1 MSRRPYADPGDDA
14 PDGEDALTRR
24 DEPTLRN
31 RVFEALQRA
40 GFIVRRHWPTD
51 RGAFLNEV
59 SVSPVFLDRGF
70 EVVSVSWQGVSKGS
84 AAQRHAGAFHAATR
98 ALAAL
103 GLTAEHAGGLRLEV
117 GWQGD
122 PVGSAGRTAVV
133 RAEMAAA
140 KATEERTAA

>member
-1 MSRRPYADPGDDA
+1 MSRRPYGDPGDDA

-31 RVFEALQRA
+31 RVFEALGRA

-59 SVSPVFLDRGF
+59 SVSPVFLDRGW
-70 EVVSVSWQGVSKGS
+70 EVCSVSWHGTSKGS
-84 AAQRHAGAFHAATR
+84 AAARHAGAFHAATR

-122 PVGSAGRTAVV
+122 PVGSAGRTARV
-133 RAEMAAA
+133 RAEMAAG
-140 KATEERTAA
+140 ESVAA

>member
-14 PDGEDALTRR
+14 PSYEDAPTDDGR

-40 GFIVRRHWPTD
+40 GFRVMRQWPTD

-59 SVSPVFLDRGF
+59 SVSPVFLDRGW
-70 EVVSVSWQGVSKGS
+70 EVCSVSWQGASKGS
-84 AAQRHAGAFHAATR
+84 AAQRHAGAFHAART

-103 GLTAEHAGGLRLEV
+103 GLTAGHAGGLRLGV
-117 GWQGD
+117 GWHGD
-122 PVGSAGRTAVV
+122 PVGSAGRTARV
-133 RAEMAAA
+133 RAEMASA
-140 KATEERTAA
+140 

>member
-1 MSRRPYADPGDDA
+1 MSRRPFGPADDDA
-14 PDGEDALTRR
+14 PWDCDDADDGPP
-24 DEPTLRN
+24 EPTLRN

-70 EVVSVSWQGVSKGS
+70 EVVSVSWQGTSEGS
-84 AAQRHAGAFHAATR
+84 AAQRHAGAFHAASK

-122 PVGSAGRTAVV
+122 PVGSAGRTARV

-140 KATEERTAA
+140 